1 MDSRITGVAALV
13 AAALL
18 SGCGAKSGAA
28 DKAGVGGASAAAAS
42 SPADVAMTSNGAPK
56 RADGYWEMASYDE
69 RGNEMGKQLNCVGE
83 GSEDK
88 FSLLDFLSL
97 VGDCDKKEISRT
109 AGGWAFETRCKL
121 MGDTTAQTG
130 TMSGNFR
137 DAFVI
142 DQTVTQTDKSGSR
155 TLKGQ
160 IRGKRLGACAAKYT
174 PGDLVD
180 ADGSVIT
187 NVLPH

>member
-1 MDSRITGVAALV
+1 M
-13 AAALL
+13 
-18 SGCGAKSGAA
+18 
-28 DKAGVGGASAAAAS
+28 
-42 SPADVAMTSNGAPK
+42 
-56 RADGYWEMASYDE
+56 
-69 RGNEMGKQLNCVGE
+69 
-83 GSEDK
+83 
-88 FSLLDFLSL
+88 
-97 VGDCDKKEISRT
+97 
-109 AGGWAFETRCKL
+109 
-121 MGDTTAQTG
+121 
-130 TMSGNFR
+130 
-137 DAFVI
+137 I